1 MDTLHARLLAVV
13 AVLTVA
19 AVVGMVVLWPG
30 RPPQPATAPTPL
42 VDGVVRSAQVVE
54 CPSEALVPVRP
65 PCVRAEIEVLE
76 GPGAGAT
83 VDVDTGEQGY
93 PAFEVGD
100 HVRVG
105 DSTPPGGEPSYY
117 VQDYARLGPLTVL
130 LGLFIV
136 AVLGVGRW
144 HGLRSLLGLGASL
157 LVVIKFVIPA
167 ILAGAS
173 PLAVALVGAFVVML
187 LTLYLCHG
195 LNLKT
200 TTALVGTAAAL
211 CLIALLGVVFSELAK
226 VTGLSS
232 EEAQSV
238 SLTVEGLNLQG
249 LVLAGLIIGA
259 LGVLDDVTVSQ
270 ASTVFAVHEADPEQ
284 GWPTLFRRAMG
295 VGRDHIASVVNTL
308 VLAYAGASIPLL
320 ILFSTSGVAV
330 GEIIN
335 GEFVAQEIVKTL
347 IGSIGLVAA
356 VPLTTALAAGI
367 ATAAPRPPR
376 RRRAAEAEAEAKALD
391 EEDHWLRALRGDEP
405 LGDDGPEA
413 WPQQR
418 R

>member
-117 VQDYARLGPLTVL
+117 VQDYARLGPLTLL
-130 LGLFIV
+130 LGLFVV

-144 HGLRSLLGLGASL
+144 HGLRSLLGLGCSL
-157 LVVIKFVIPA
+157 LVITKFVIPA

-173 PLAVALVGAFVVML
+173 PLAVALVGSFVVML

-211 CLIALLGVVFSELAK
+211 CLIAVLGVAFSELAK

-232 EEAQSV
+232 EEAQFV
-238 SLTVEGLNLQG
+238 SLTVEGLNLRG

-284 GWPTLFRRAMG
+284 GWATLFRRAMG

-330 GEIIN
+330 SEIVN
-335 GEFVAQEIVKTL
+335 GEFVAQEVVKTL

-376 RRRAAEAEAEAKALD
+376 PPRRQGRRRAAKAD
-391 EEDHWLRALRGDEP
+391 AVEEEDRWLRALRADEP
-405 LGDDGPEA
+405 LEGYGRDT
-413 WPQQR
+413 QV
-418 R
+418 

>member
-19 AVVGMVVLWPG
+19 AVVGMVVMWPG

-117 VQDYARLGPLTVL
+117 VQDYARLGPLTLL
-130 LGLFIV
+130 LGLFVV

-144 HGLRSLLGLGASL
+144 HGLRSLLGLGCSL
-157 LVVIKFVIPA
+157 LVITKFVIPA

-173 PLAVALVGAFVVML
+173 PLAVALVGSFVVML

-211 CLIALLGVVFSELAK
+211 CLIAVLGVAFSELAK

-232 EEAQSV
+232 EEAQFV
-238 SLTVEGLNLQG
+238 SLTVEGLNLRG

-284 GWPTLFRRAMG
+284 GWATLFRRAMG

-330 GEIIN
+330 SEIVN
-335 GEFVAQEIVKTL
+335 GEFVAQEVVKTL

-376 RRRAAEAEAEAKALD
+376 PPRRQGRRRAAKAD
-391 EEDHWLRALRGDEP
+391 AVEEEDRWLRALRADEP
-405 LGDDGPEA
+405 LEGYGRDT
-413 WPQQR
+413 QV
-418 R
+418 

>member
-1 MDTLHARLLAVV
+1 LTL
-13 AVLTVA
+13 
-19 AVVGMVVLWPG
+19 
-30 RPPQPATAPTPL
+30 
-42 VDGVVRSAQVVE
+42 
-54 CPSEALVPVRP
+54 
-65 PCVRAEIEVLE
+65 
-76 GPGAGAT
+76 
-83 VDVDTGEQGY
+83 
-93 PAFEVGD
+93 
-100 HVRVG
+100 
-105 DSTPPGGEPSYY
+105 
-117 VQDYARLGPLTVL
+117 L
-130 LGLFIV
+130 LGLFVV

-144 HGLRSLLGLGASL
+144 HGLRSLLGLGCSL
-157 LVVIKFVIPA
+157 LVITKFVIPA

-173 PLAVALVGAFVVML
+173 PLAVALVGSFVVML

-211 CLIALLGVVFSELAK
+211 CLIAVLGVAFSELAK

-232 EEAQSV
+232 EEAQFV
-238 SLTVEGLNLQG
+238 SLTVEGLNLRG
-249 LVLAGLIIGA
+249 LVLA

-284 GWPTLFRRAMG
+284 GWATLFRRAMG

-330 GEIIN
+330 SEIVN
-335 GEFVAQEIVKTL
+335 GEFVAQEVVKTL

-376 RRRAAEAEAEAKALD
+376 PPRRQGRRRAAKAD
-391 EEDHWLRALRGDEP
+391 AVEEEDRWLRALRADEP
-405 LGDDGPEA
+405 LEGYGRDT
-413 WPQQR
+413 QV
-418 R
+418 

>member
-117 VQDYARLGPLTVL
+117 VQDYARLGPLTLL
-130 LGLFIV
+130 LGLFVV

-144 HGLRSLLGLGASL
+144 HGLRSLLGLGCSL
-157 LVVIKFVIPA
+157 LVITKFVIPA

-173 PLAVALVGAFVVML
+173 PLAVALVGSFVVML

-211 CLIALLGVVFSELAK
+211 CLIAVLGVTFSELAK

-232 EEAQSV
+232 EEAQFV
-238 SLTVEGLNLQG
+238 SLTVEGLNLRG

-284 GWPTLFRRAMG
+284 GWATLFRRAMG

-330 GEIIN
+330 SEIVN
-335 GEFVAQEIVKTL
+335 GEFVAQEVVKTL

-376 RRRAAEAEAEAKALD
+376 PPRRQGRRRAAKAD
-391 EEDHWLRALRGDEP
+391 AVEEEDRWLRALRADEP
-405 LGDDGPEA
+405 LEGYGRDT
-413 WPQQR
+413 QV
-418 R
+418 

>member
-117 VQDYARLGPLTVL
+117 VQDYARLGPLTLL
-130 LGLFIV
+130 LGLFVV

-144 HGLRSLLGLGASL
+144 HGLRSLLGLGCSL
-157 LVVIKFVIPA
+157 LVITKFVIPA

-173 PLAVALVGAFVVML
+173 PLAVALVGSFVVML

-211 CLIALLGVVFSELAK
+211 CLIAVLGVAFSELAK

-232 EEAQSV
+232 EEAQFV
-238 SLTVEGLNLQG
+238 SLTVEGLNLRG

-259 LGVLDDVTVSQ
+259 LGVLDDVTVSP

-284 GWPTLFRRAMG
+284 GWATLFRRAMG

-330 GEIIN
+330 SEIVN
-335 GEFVAQEIVKTL
+335 GEFVAQEVVKTL

-376 RRRAAEAEAEAKALD
+376 PPRRQGRRRAAKAD
-391 EEDHWLRALRGDEP
+391 AVEEEDRWLRALRADEP
-405 LGDDGPEA
+405 LEGYGRDT
-413 WPQQR
+413 QV
-418 R
+418 

>member
-54 CPSEALVPVRP
+54 CLSEALVPVRP

-117 VQDYARLGPLTVL
+117 VQDYARLGPLTLL
-130 LGLFIV
+130 LGLFVV

-144 HGLRSLLGLGASL
+144 HGLRSLLGLGCSL
-157 LVVIKFVIPA
+157 LVITKFVIPA

-173 PLAVALVGAFVVML
+173 PLAVALVGSFVVML

-211 CLIALLGVVFSELAK
+211 CLIAVLGVAFSELAK

-232 EEAQSV
+232 EEAQFV
-238 SLTVEGLNLQG
+238 SLTVEGLNLRG

-284 GWPTLFRRAMG
+284 GWATLFRRAMG

-330 GEIIN
+330 SEIVN
-335 GEFVAQEIVKTL
+335 GEFVAQEVVKTL

-376 RRRAAEAEAEAKALD
+376 PPRRQGRRRAAKAD
-391 EEDHWLRALRGDEP
+391 AVEEEDRWLRALRADEP
-405 LGDDGPEA
+405 LEGYGRDT
-413 WPQQR
+413 QV
-418 R
+418 